1 MSETVQPGTLY
12 VVSTPIGNLD
22 DITLRAIF
30 ILKNV
35 DLIAAEDT
43 RKTRI
48 LLRHLSIDKPL
59 ISHHSYNEARKA
71 PELIRL
77 LQSGKSVALVT
88 DAGTPGISDP
98 AFVLLREAIDHAV
111 TVIPVPGPSA
121 LLPALI
127 VSGLPTDRFVFEA
140 FLPVKKGRKKKL
152 EALASEE
159 RTVII
164 YESPFR
170 MERTLRD
177 LLEAFGNR
185 EVAVVREITKKFE
198 EVERGPLEE
207 VRERL
212 GHKEFRGEYVIVL
225 GGTRLARDREELYGG
240 AERRAGEEAPTI
252 DR

>member
-1 MSETVQPGTLY
+1 MSETVQPRTLY

-30 ILKNV
+30 ILKHV

-43 RKTRI
+43 RKTRV
-48 LLRHLSIDKPL
+48 LLKHLSIDKQL
-59 ISHHSYNEARKA
+59 VSHHSYNEARKA
-71 PELIRL
+71 PDLIRL
-77 LQSGKSVALVT
+77 LQSGKSIALVT

-98 AFVLLREAIDHAV
+98 AYVLIREAIDHSIP
-111 TVIPVPGPSA
+111 VIPSPGPSA

-140 FLPVKKGRKKKL
+140 FLPVKKGRKKRIQ
-152 EALASEE
+152 ALATEE

-170 MERTLRD
+170 MERTLQD
-177 LLEAFGNR
+177 LHEAFGNR

-198 EVERGPLEE
+198 EVVRGPLEE
-207 VRERL
+207 VCQRL
-212 GHKEFRGEYVIVL
+212 TQREFRGEYVIVL
-225 GGTRLARDREELYGG
+225 GGARSARDREELYDG
-240 AERRAGEEAPTI
+240 AQRRATEGAPTI